1 MSLIILGAGR
11 GLDLTT
17 IEIIQQEQVVGA
29 TLVAFSE
36 VFKPV
41 GCDMNGYAFASIFH
55 RKSDVVRIRDADR
68 KDSGK

>member
-1 MSLIILGAGR
+1 MSLIILGTGR
-11 GLDLTT
+11 SLDLTP

-29 TLVAFSE
+29 TLIPFSE
-36 VFKPV
+36 ALKPV

-68 KDSGK
+68 KEGGK